1 MVPSVSYC
9 LRGTDGGG
17 LEDVEE
23 SESESV
29 KFWLGI

>member
-23 SESESV
+23 SESV
-29 KFWLGI
+29 KFWLEI